1 MDNNQNNNHNN
12 NKNKRNGLLIL
23 VAWAIVL
30 TVVFNYL
37 SAASRQ
43 ANTAASTHEIHYS
56 EFQDLVEEGVVEE
69 VLFADG
75 QIRLTTKE
83 GYVYTDEEGNTIPVW
98 IIGTDAWP
106 WRFSVDGYTGA
117 LTTSE

>member
-1 MDNNQNNNHNN
+1 MDNNQNNSHNN

-43 ANTAASTHEIHYS
+43 SPMRSSTAN
-56 EFQDLVEEGVVEE
+56 
-69 VLFADG
+69 
-75 QIRLTTKE
+75 
-83 GYVYTDEEGNTIPVW
+83 
-98 IIGTDAWP
+98 
-106 WRFSVDGYTGA
+106 FSGW
-117 LTTSE
+117 